1 MSWGPPPFEER
12 DLDALLS
19 GYTADVPPGLR
30 QVADALAALR
40 AGPTRAELRGEAAIM
55 AEFSAQSGG
64 QERTLVLPLT
74 VPDDARRRQSR
85 HRVRRPARPRSLR
98 AGALMGAA
106 AAAILVT
113 VVVFSGGL
121 PGSIEHLARTASPSA
136 SSHAE
141 HDSGSSNVQ
150 STGAATEPASSP
162 ALAHPHSPLPSP
174 SPQLKKLCHTY
185 FGYFAHPEPR
195 SKWAAELALFMRIS
209 KLVGG
214 NDHVFTDC
222 GPYIHDLFPHGTPWF
237 FPPIP
242 GSHHGKGDSGQNSQG
257 LQGTGSQ
264 GTGSQGVGSVQGNAS
279 KNGAAKPDAAKPG
292 GTNGHTGKLRPARR
306 ARIRGPGERRP
317 RRVRAALFGVALFG
331 ERLDDGR
338 AGLLER
344 GPLVVS

>member
-12 DLDALLS
+12 DFDALLS

-64 QERTLVLPLT
+64 QEHTLVLPLT
-74 VPDDARRRQSR
+74 MPDGARRRKAR
-85 HRVRRPARPRSLR
+85 HRVRRPPRPKSLR

-121 PGSIEHLARTASPSA
+121 PGSVEHLAGTASPSV

-150 STGAATEPASSP
+150 STAAATEPAGSP
-162 ALAHPHSPLPSP
+162 AQVHPASPLPSP
-174 SPQLKKLCHTY
+174 PQLKGLCHTY
-185 FGYFAHPEPR
+185 FGYFAHSEPR
-195 SKWAAELALFMRIS
+195 SKWAAERALFMHIS

-214 NDHVFTDC
+214 ADHVFADC

-242 GSHHGKGDSGQNSQG
+242 DSHHGKDGSGQDSQG
-257 LQGTGSQ
+257 FRDGGT
-264 GTGSQGVGSVQGNAS
+264 QGVGSVQDNAS
-279 KNGAAKPDAAKPG
+279 KPDAARPG
-292 GTNGHTGKLRPARR
+292 GATGHAGTLSPARR
-306 ARIRGPGERRP
+306 ARTCGPASAVHVGCALRLHCGCAAAIR
-317 RRVRAALFGVALFG
+317 
-331 ERLDDGR
+331 
-338 AGLLER
+338 
-344 GPLVVS
+344 

>member
-40 AGPTRAELRGEAAIM
+40 AGPARAELRGEAAIM

-64 QERTLVLPLT
+64 QEHTLVLPLT
-74 VPDDARRRQSR
+74 VPDDVRRRQAR
-85 HRVRRPARPRSLR
+85 HRVRRPARPKSLR

-150 STGAATEPASSP
+150 STGAAAEPASSP
-162 ALAHPHSPLPSP
+162 ALAHKHSPLPSP
-174 SPQLKKLCHTY
+174 SPQLKELCHTY
-185 FGYFAHPEPR
+185 FGYFAHSEPR
-195 SKWAAELALFMRIS
+195 SKWAAEFALFIRIS

-214 NDHVFTDC
+214 VDHVFADC
-222 GPYIHDLFPHGTPWF
+222 GPYVQDLFPHGTPWN

-242 GSHHGKGDSGQNSQG
+242 DSHHGKGDSGQDSQG
-257 LQGTGSQ
+257 LPAA
-264 GTGSQGVGSVQGNAS
+264 GSQGVGGVQGNAS
-279 KNGAAKPDAAKPG
+279 RGAAAKPDAAKPG
-292 GTNGHTGKLRPARR
+292 GANGPAGKLIPARR
-306 ARIRGPGERRP
+306 ARTRGPDERRP
-317 RRVRAALFGVALFG
+317 RRPRRVCAAAALRLFSK
-331 ERLDDGR
+331 RLDDGR
-338 AGLLER
+338 ACLFER